1 MFTKSVTETCS
12 ASGSVGQVLISQIT
26 NLQREIESIS
36 SSITVEYDLLIEV
49 ESFVTSQEV
58 FEWSN
63 SLEDFA
69 RLWSEY
75 YMALTAFHSKASE
88 MWERGTYNR
97 DEL

>member
-1 MFTKSVTETCS
+1 MFTKKVNEMCS
-12 ASGSVGQVLISQIT
+12 ASGAVGQVMIAQIT

-36 SSITVEYDLLIEV
+36 SGMTVEYDLLMEI

-69 RLWSEY
+69 RLW
-75 YMALTAFHSKASE
+75 
-88 MWERGTYNR
+88 
-97 DEL
+97 